1 MNAKD
6 IVLNFYQSNAI
17 LSKSYLQEILH
28 EDMILEWT
36 SSRGKITLDKNDV
49 LAMSKDVRLSYY
61 SLRAVV
67 HHVLMDDQDRV
78 VINYTHYVATFE
90 NPDEELVLATY
101 FVLWELRECKLFRG
115 YQLSQLIID
124 S

>member
-6 IVLNFYQSNAI
+6 IVLKFYESNAI

-28 EDMILEWT
+28 DDLVLEWT
-36 SSRGKITLDKNDV
+36 STKGKIVLDKNDV
-49 LAMSKDVRLSYY
+49 LAMSKDVRHSYY
-61 SLRAVV
+61 SLRAVI
-67 HHVLMDDQDRV
+67 HHVLDSNERV
-78 VINYTHYVATFE
+78 VVNYTHYVATFE
-90 NPDEELVLATY
+90 NPDEEMVLATY
-101 FVLWELRECKLFRG
+101 FVLWELKEGKLFRG